1 MRWRRNPH
9 WFLVDR
15 RGFHLSSSRRISSS
29 ALRAERRHIPNSP
42 EIHWRDQEN
51 PYDLGCV
58 VRKQCWRFLERRCGS
73 NFVRFMD
80 RIHEVHN
87 IEWVISYRKC
97 VVGGVVY
104 NKFEHLPDLTISGQ
118 QHGSACQKQL
128 NEMKSSNGLSM
139 NRNLDNAR
147 NLRGIHFIDPINGEF
162 KETFQKA
169 RWKLEIP
176 MEAAMP
182 CELSTTQRPNN
193 WRSWSSAWSIIP
205 IQCVFTGRWHSGFR
219 YKMGP
224 SSTICKWRTQGKCPG
239 DVVQDEN
246 TWIQLQTVSA
256 MYDHET

>member
-1 MRWRRNPH
+1 MHCSRGEFGKAVSEIHAWRRNAKDIITPKSGDNFILPIADGTVQLYGREYGIRKFTLMRDQLASSEDLRGGKSWEASTCKRNMRWRRNPH

-87 IEWVISYRKC
+87 IEWETSYRKC

-104 NKFEHLPDLTISGQ
+104 NNSST
-118 QHGSACQKQL
+118 CQTWPFVAS
-128 NEMKSSNGLSM
+128 NMVRHVKSSSTKW
-139 NRNLDNAR
+139 R
-147 NLRGIHFIDPINGEF
+147 
-162 KETFQKA
+162 
-169 RWKLEIP
+169 
-176 MEAAMP
+176 AAMGYRWT
-182 CELSTTQRPNN
+182 EGSTMRET
-193 WRSWSSAWSIIP
+193 WEA
-205 IQCVFTGRWHSGFR
+205 
-219 YKMGP
+219 
-224 SSTICKWRTQGKCPG
+224 STSLIR
-239 DVVQDEN
+239 
-246 TWIQLQTVSA
+246 
-256 MYDHET
+256 